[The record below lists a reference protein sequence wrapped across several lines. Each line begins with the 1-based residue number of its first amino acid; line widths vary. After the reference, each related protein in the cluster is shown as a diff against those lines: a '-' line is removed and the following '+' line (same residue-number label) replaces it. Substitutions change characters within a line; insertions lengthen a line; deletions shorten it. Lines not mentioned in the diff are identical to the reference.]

1 MSTSVVFLLIALGAA
16 GFLIFLVMEYLKVS
30 SSLKP
35 RADLAKA
42 EIRECDDRIES
53 EQEITRRTKDEVAA
67 LTKEVEVLEK
77 EVVGLGKK
85 MEAYK
90 DKEKRRKPTKF
101 KLEE

>member
-53 EQEITRRTKDEVAA
+53 EQ
-67 LTKEVEVLEK
+67 
-77 EVVGLGKK
+77 
-85 MEAYK
+85 
-90 DKEKRRKPTKF
+90 
-101 KLEE
+101 